1 MAKFIKIGP
10 ENPDDHDVEAA
21 KKKKKNHGG
30 LDDWF
35 KKEKWVRVDAP
46 KKKGKFQPCGRGDT
60 SKGKKPVCVPVNKA
74 KNLTEKERKN
84 RVRQK
89 RQKEK
94 EPNPDKKPN
103 NTTYS
108 PGAGGK
114 SNVSETQNIR
124 FVGSMIPL
132 SDLRPKQPKFI
143 KISGV
148 DNEGGIGSDNFDNPL
163 EEMGYNKRNPGEEY
177 PPEELEEYKP
187 YFINLYFQ
195 MYKNMIQQILNPM
208 YEDSKYTSIH
218 DFRPALNRKE
228 PEAVKLFMDANRYLA
243 GTSKSRGGSIVG
255 QIIVYKMAAQAEV
268 FLNND
273 IDIFNFQDKQ
283 GPDITKAWHLASTGA
298 FADENIEEEND

>member
-1 MAKFIKIGP
+1 
-10 ENPDDHDVEAA
+10 
-21 KKKKKNHGG
+21 
-30 LDDWF
+30 
-35 KKEKWVRVDAP
+35 
-46 KKKGKFQPCGRGDT
+46 
-60 SKGKKPVCVPVNKA
+60 
-74 KNLTEKERKN
+74 
-84 RVRQK
+84 
-89 RQKEK
+89 
-94 EPNPDKKPN
+94 
-103 NTTYS
+103 
-108 PGAGGK
+108 
-114 SNVSETQNIR
+114 
-124 FVGSMIPL
+124 MIPL
-132 SDLRPKQPKFI
+132 SDLRPKQSKFM

-187 YFINLYFQ
+187 HFINLYFQ

-268 FLNND
+268 FLDND

-298 FADENIEEEND
+298 FADENIKEEND